1 MFSQLSRYQKA
12 ILWIKTNLVFEYELY
27 KNGVIE
33 SVEYSVH
40 NHSVSNEDFIF
51 EFKTFI
57 NMGT

>member
-51 EFKTFI
+51 EFKGKYDFH
-57 NMGT
+57 